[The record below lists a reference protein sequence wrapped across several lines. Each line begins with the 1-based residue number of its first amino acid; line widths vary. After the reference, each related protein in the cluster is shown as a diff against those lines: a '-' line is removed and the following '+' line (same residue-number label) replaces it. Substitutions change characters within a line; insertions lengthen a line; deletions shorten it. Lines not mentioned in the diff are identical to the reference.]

1 VITPVIAEAIKIQ
14 IASIVQEHIEWLGS
28 FGGLKEGGVTRLLYT
43 EEWKLAR
50 EALELKMAE
59 YGLQVYDDRVGNLFG
74 RLEGTEPY
82 AKTILTGSH
91 IDTVINGGKYD
102 GAFGIIAGILAL
114 QYLAK
119 AYGRPKRSLEV
130 VALCEEEGSRFPLTF
145 WGSGNITGHHRL
157 QKIAR
162 IKDANDIFFEEA
174 MHQAGFGQIDQ
185 KDSFRMDIAA
195 FIELH
200 IEQGI
205 VLEREGIKLGV
216 VDSIAGQKRFT
227 FTIDGEAGHAG
238 TTPMRMRKDAL
249 SGVAEML
256 LQLEKSV
263 QRYDEQLV
271 ATVGYIEAV
280 PNVSN
285 VIPGRVIF
293 TVDVRHANENILN
306 QFSIGMVSRFHEI
319 ADSRQLHLAVDQWM
333 DEAPVHLDIALTKK
347 LENVCRSQGIS
358 YQRMVSGAGHDSQ
371 IFQPYCPTAM
381 LFVPSQAGISHSPL
395 EYTSPEDLTNGIA
408 VLIQLLYHLGYEEN
422 LDENL

>member
-14 IASIVQEHIEWLGS
+14 ITSLVKEHIEWLGS
-28 FGGLKEGGVTRLLYT
+28 FGGLKDGGVTRLLYT

-50 EALELKMAE
+50 EALGLKMAE
-59 YGLQVYDDRVGNLFG
+59 NGLQVYDDRVGNLFG
-74 RLEGTEPY
+74 RLEGTQPNSQ
-82 AKTILTGSH
+82 TILTGSH

-114 QYLAK
+114 QYLVK
-119 AYGRPKRSLEV
+119 AYGKPKRSLEV

-145 WGSGNITGHHRL
+145 WGSGNITGHHHL

-162 IKDANDIFFEEA
+162 IKDTNDIFFEEA
-174 MHQAGFGQIDQ
+174 MHQAGYGQMSQ
-185 KDSFRMDIAA
+185 KDCIRMDIAA

-200 IEQGI
+200 IEQGV
-205 VLEREGIKLGV
+205 VLERGGIKLGV

-227 FTIDGEAGHAG
+227 FIIDGEAGHAG

-249 SGVAEML
+249 SGVAEMI

-271 ATVGYIEAV
+271 ATVGFIEAV
-280 PNVSN
+280 PNVTN

-319 ADSRQLHLAVDQWM
+319 ADSRQLHLSVDQWM

-347 LENVCRSQGIS
+347 LENACRTQGIS
-358 YQRMVSGAGHDSQ
+358 YQRIVSGAGHDSQ
-371 IFQPYCPTAM
+371 IFQPFCPTAM

-395 EYTSPEDLTNGIA
+395 EYTSPEDLTNGIV